1 MEFKEFLNNA
11 AHVVPSENQLR
22 HLRETPFYAFV
33 HFCPNTYTNLEWG
46 DGTEDPAIFNPTE
59 LDCDQWAKAI
69 KDAGMSGMVLTAKHH
84 DGFCLWQTKYTDH
97 SMKSSP
103 YKNGKGDIVKEASE
117 ACKKYGLKFGFYLS
131 PWDRNSKYYGTDE
144 YNTYYKNQLT
154 ELLTNYGEIFYVWF
168 DGACGEGPNGKKQ
181 VYDFEG
187 YVDLVKKYQP
197 QANIFH
203 DTGTIR
209 WCGNEAGKAP
219 FAQWAVVPYE
229 LCPMNEPQTNGSL
242 IEGSLEF
249 LYNTDIT
256 IGSLQQIMYSKGL
269 VFAPAETDMSIR
281 PGWFYHENEEPHS
294 LPRLFTPYLNTVGN
308 NYNFHLNIPPM
319 PNGKF
324 DPRDLKR
331 LAELGELI
339 RKEFNKNLAE
349 GIDFETLKGF
359 GETQP
364 EYVLKLNKKETVKYI
379 EIAERISQGQ
389 RVESFSIYT
398 KTDDGIWDI
407 QEKGTTV
414 GSRKIIKID
423 ETVTDEIKISITSSR
438 DVPDIEWIKIY

>member
-1 MEFKEFLNNA
+1 
-11 AHVVPSENQLR
+11 
-22 HLRETPFYAFV
+22 
-33 HFCPNTYTNLEWG
+33 
-46 DGTEDPAIFNPTE
+46 
-59 LDCDQWAKAI
+59 
-69 KDAGMSGMVLTAKHH
+69 
-84 DGFCLWQTKYTDH
+84 
-97 SMKSSP
+97 
-103 YKNGKGDIVKEASE
+103 
-117 ACKKYGLKFGFYLS
+117 
-131 PWDRNSKYYGTDE
+131 
-144 YNTYYKNQLT
+144 
-154 ELLTNYGEIFYVWF
+154 
-168 DGACGEGPNGKKQ
+168 
-181 VYDFEG
+181 
-187 YVDLVKKYQP
+187 
-197 QANIFH
+197 
-203 DTGTIR
+203 
-209 WCGNEAGKAP
+209 
-219 FAQWAVVPYE
+219 
-229 LCPMNEPQTNGSL
+229 
-242 IEGSLEF
+242 
-249 LYNTDIT
+249 
-256 IGSLQQIMYSKGL
+256 
-269 VFAPAETDMSIR
+269 
-281 PGWFYHENEEPHS
+281 
-294 LPRLFTPYLNTVGN
+294 
-308 NYNFHLNIPPM
+308 M

-438 DVPDIEWIKIY
+438 DVPIIEWIKIY